1 MGLGKMT
8 KEEEK
13 RLKMD
18 LFDVIA
24 DKREVININ
33 SIKMET
39 EILYGIFKDAAV
51 SENSEANDIFININM
66 QSAIISYRLVP
77 DLPIE
82 FRIPFI
88 NGINFV
94 TQILADTK
102 DNEQF
107 KELSVEH
114 QKELVISLWNK
125 TNEEIN
131 SNTNPIF
138 ASYIEDGIKSIIEIM
153 HKENK
158 KGK

>member
-1 MGLGKMT
+1 MT

-24 DKREVININ
+24 EKQEIFSIN
-33 SIKMET
+33 SVKMEI

-51 SENSEANDIFININM
+51 SENSEANDIFINISM
-66 QSAIISYRLVP
+66 QSAINSYRLAP
-77 DLPIE
+77 NLPIE

-88 NGINFV
+88 NGINFA

-125 TNEEIN
+125 TNEGIN
-131 SNTNPIF
+131 GNTNPIF
-138 ASYIEDGIKSIIEIM
+138 DSYIEDGIKSIIEIM

>member
-1 MGLGKMT
+1 MT

-39 EILYGIFKDAAV
+39 EILYGIFKDSAV